1 MFARLFENDETDL
14 RGAFAAIASISSI
27 GIALGLAFPLLSII
41 LDNRGYSGAVIG
53 ANAAMA
59 GVASAAAVWLVT
71 PFVNRFGVTG
81 TLVLAAL
88 IASISLMGFYYFDE
102 LWIWFVLRTTFHG
115 ALTLSFALS
124 EFWINSATSEKRR
137 GLMLGIYA
145 TVLSVGFGIGPGILA
160 YTGFAGMAPFLIG
173 SIILAVAVLPILA
186 ASARQPALEEHAG
199 GSNAFLRYVWV
210 VPLATAAVF
219 VFGAV
224 EQSVL
229 PLMPIYGQRIGFT
242 EEAVP
247 YLLIAVAAGNV
258 TLQIPLG
265 ILSDRLKDRRYAL
278 YLCGIVGAA
287 GTALIPFVAHNTP
300 LLMMTLFVWGGMI
313 SGLYTVG
320 LAHLG
325 SRLKGRELALANSAF
340 VFCYCLGMM
349 VGPQLSGIAMD
360 WMDPQG
366 FIWAL
371 FAHFVAFL
379 LLCAWRA
386 RARAKAVA

>member
-1 MFARLFENDETDL
+1 MIARLFENDETDL
-14 RGAFAAIASISSI
+14 RAAFAAIASISSI

-59 GVASAAAVWLVT
+59 GVASVAAVWLVT
-71 PFVNRFGVTG
+71 PCVTRFGVTG
-81 TLVLAAL
+81 SLVLAAL
-88 IASISLMGFYYFDE
+88 VASVSLMGFYLLDS
-102 LWIWFVLRTTFHG
+102 LWAWFALRTSFHG

-145 TVLSVGFGIGPGILA
+145 TVLSAGFGIGPAILA
-160 YTGFAGMAPFLIG
+160 NTGAGGIAPFLIG
-173 SIILAVAVLPILA
+173 SVIIAGAALPILA
-186 ASARQPALEEHAG
+186 VSARQPALDEHM
-199 GSNAFLRYVWV
+199 GSSSAFLRYVWV

-229 PLMPIYGQRIGFT
+229 PLMPIYGQRIGFS
-242 EEAVP
+242 EATVP
-247 YLLIAVAAGNV
+247 YLLMAVAAGNV
-258 TLQIPLG
+258 SLQIPLG
-265 ILSDRLKDRRYAL
+265 MLSDRLPDRRYAL
-278 YLCGIVGAA
+278 YLCGVVGAA
-287 GTALIPFVAHNTP
+287 GTALIPFVADNTV
-300 LLMMTLFVWGGMI
+300 LLFGTLFIWGGTI

-325 SRLKGRELALANSAF
+325 SRLKGSELALANSAF

-349 VGPQLSGIAMD
+349 AGPQVSGIAMD
-360 WMDPQG
+360 AINPHG

-371 FAHFVAFL
+371 FGFFL
-379 LLCAWRA
+379 AYLALCVWRA
-386 RARAKAVA
+386 QRRHQ

>member
-1 MFARLFENDETDL
+1 MFTRIFQNDETDL
-14 RGAFAAIASISSI
+14 RAAFAAIASISSI

-59 GVASAAAVWLVT
+59 GVASVAAVWLVT
-71 PFVNRFGVTG
+71 PCVNRFGVTG
-81 TLVLAAL
+81 SLVLAAL
-88 IASISLMGFYYFDE
+88 VASVSLMGFYLFDT
-102 LWIWFVLRTTFHG
+102 LWAWFALRTSFHG

-145 TVLSVGFGIGPGILA
+145 TVLSAGFGIGPA
-160 YTGFAGMAPFLIG
+160 
-173 SIILAVAVLPILA
+173 ILAVTGANGIAPFAIGSVIIAGAALPILA
-186 ASARQPALEEHAG
+186 VSARQPVLDDHI
-199 GSNAFLRYVWV
+199 GSSSSFLRYVWV

-224 EQSVL
+224 EQSGL
-229 PLMPIYGQRIGFT
+229 TLMPVYGQRIGFS

-247 YLLIAVAAGNV
+247 YLLMAVAAGNV
-258 TLQIPLG
+258 TFQIPLG
-265 ILSDRLKDRRYAL
+265 MFSDHLPDRRYAL
-278 YLCGIVGAA
+278 YLCGLVGAA
-287 GTALIPFVAHNTP
+287 GTALIPVVADNTV
-300 LLMMTLFVWGGMI
+300 LLFLILFIWGGTI

-325 SRLKGRELALANSAF
+325 SRLRGSELALANSAF

-349 VGPQLSGIAMD
+349 IGPQMAGIAMD
-360 WMDPQG
+360 AHDPHG
-366 FIWAL
+366 FVWAL
-371 FAHFVAFL
+371 FAFFAAYL
-379 LLCAWRA
+379 LLCVWRA
-386 RARAKAVA
+386 RTR

>member
-1 MFARLFENDETDL
+1 MIARLFENDETDL
-14 RGAFAAIASISSI
+14 RAAFAAIASISSI

-59 GVASAAAVWLVT
+59 GVASVAAVWLVT
-71 PFVNRFGVTG
+71 PCVTRFGVTG
-81 TLVLAAL
+81 SLVLAAL
-88 IASISLMGFYYFDE
+88 VASVSLMGFYLLDS
-102 LWIWFVLRTTFHG
+102 LWAWFALRTSFHG

-145 TVLSVGFGIGPGILA
+145 TVLSAGFGIGPAILA
-160 YTGFAGMAPFLIG
+160 NTGAGGIAPFLIG
-173 SIILAVAVLPILA
+173 SVIIAGAALPILA
-186 ASARQPALEEHAG
+186 VSARQPALDEHM
-199 GSNAFLRYVWV
+199 GSSSAFLRYVWV

-229 PLMPIYGQRIGFT
+229 PLMPIYGQRIGFS
-242 EEAVP
+242 EATVP
-247 YLLIAVAAGNV
+247 YLLMAVAAGNV
-258 TLQIPLG
+258 SLQIPLG
-265 ILSDRLKDRRYAL
+265 MLSDRLPDRRYAL
-278 YLCGIVGAA
+278 YLCGVVGAA
-287 GTALIPFVAHNTP
+287 GTALIPFVADNTV
-300 LLMMTLFVWGGMI
+300 LLFGTLFVWGGTI

-325 SRLKGRELALANSAF
+325 SRLKGSELALANSAF

-349 VGPQLSGIAMD
+349 AGPQVSGIAMD
-360 WMDPQG
+360 AINPHG

-371 FAHFVAFL
+371 FGFFL
-379 LLCAWRA
+379 AYLALCVWRA
-386 RARAKAVA
+386 QRRHQ